1 MKVIHFAAG
10 AALLMA
16 TGAAAA
22 AAPSPQATQQLT
34 EFVRDTWKVPE
45 FQLGRSAVLS
55 TVALRVSTYSSPFF
69 IHRSQMD
76 ALGRKAGELEQ
87 LCTSQAG
94 SWQYVG
100 LPLVEKGEPPQR
112 GLTDV
117 EVFRQTVVAMLR
129 QPEPLVAD
137 ALEYALKNKWLGR
150 YECAL
155 NGGTAWSAA
164 ISFDRAQA
172 RTTGPTTTYR
182 DVTLKIGLSDGGQ
195 SGQQKAVD
203 AGQR

>member
-1 MKVIHFAAG
+1 MKVIRFAAG

-16 TGAAAA
+16 TAAATA
-22 AAPSPQATQQLT
+22 AALSPQATQLT

-55 TVALRVSTYSSPFF
+55 TVTLRVSTYSSPFF
-69 IHRSQMD
+69 IHRAQMD
-76 ALGRKAGELEQ
+76 ALGKKAGELEQ
-87 LCTSQAG
+87 LCTSQTG

-100 LPLVEKGEPPQR
+100 LPLIEKGEPPQR

-117 EVFRQTVVAMLR
+117 EVFRQMVVAMLR

-150 YECAL
+150 YECAVD
-155 NGGTAWSAA
+155 GGTAWSAT

-172 RTTGPTTTYR
+172 RTTGPTSTYR
-182 DVTLKIGLSDGGQ
+182 DVTLKIGLADGGQ

>member
-1 MKVIHFAAG
+1 MKPLIALVSNQPARLASV

-16 TGAAAA
+16 TAAAMA
-22 AAPSPQATQQLT
+22 SPLSPQTTQLT

-45 FQLGRSAVLS
+45 FQLGRSVVLS
-55 TVALRVSTYSSPFF
+55 TVPLRVSTYSSPFF

-76 ALGRKAGELEQ
+76 ALGKKAGELEQ

-100 LPLVEKGEPPQR
+100 LPLTEKGEPPQR
-112 GLTDV
+112 GLSDV
-117 EVFRQTVVAMLR
+117 EVFRQIVVAMLR
-129 QPEPLVAD
+129 QPEPLVGD

-150 YECAL
+150 YECSV
-155 NGGTAWSAA
+155 GGAAAWRAT

-182 DVTLKIGLSDGGQ
+182 DVTLKIGLADGAQ
-195 SGQQKAVD
+195 VSQ
-203 AGQR
+203 